1 MVRFLHTSDWQ
12 LGITRHFLDEGAQ
25 GRFSQDRRD
34 ALSRIGEVAEERDA
48 EFVVVAGDAFDSN
61 QVDRQTV
68 LRALD
73 TLGTV
78 PLPVFILPGN
88 HDPLDAASVYE
99 TPVFE
104 QHAPDHVHVLRSRE
118 PVPVGDDAEVVGVPW
133 TSSQPLTDMVAETL
147 DDLEPTTRTR
157 VVVAHGA
164 VDTLSPD
171 ADDPAL
177 VHLERVEEALSEGLL
192 QYLALGDRH
201 STTEVG
207 STGRVWY
214 SGAHE
219 PTAYRE
225 EDPGN
230 VLAVEADEGSVE
242 VEAVPVGE
250 WSFIQ
255 KEFHLSGDED
265 LDRLRVWMDD
275 LDDKARTIL
284 KFSLKGTL
292 NLQQK
297 ARLDDLL
304 DRAEDL
310 YGAVERW
317 DRHEDLAV
325 LPDEEDLDEL
335 ELEGFAEE
343 AFDRLQSRSEG
354 EGEEAAVAEDALG
367 ILYRY
372 AGEGSP

>member
-12 LGITRHFLDEGAQ
+12 LGMTRHFLDEGAQ

-34 ALSRIGEVAEERDA
+34 ALTRIGDLAEERDA
-48 EFVVVAGDAFDSN
+48 RFIVVAGDAFDSN

-73 TLGTV
+73 TLGS
-78 PLPVFILPGN
+78 LPVPVYILPGN
-88 HDPLDAASVYE
+88 HDPLDAASIYD
-99 TPVFE
+99 TPLFE
-104 QHAPDHVHVLRSRE
+104 KHAPDHVHVLEDRD
-118 PVPVGDDAEVVGVPW
+118 PVDVGDDAQVVGVPW
-133 TSSQPLTDMVAETL
+133 DSNQPLTDMVAEAIEE
-147 DDLEPTTRTR
+147 LEPTTRTR
-157 VVVAHGA
+157 VLVAHGA

-177 VHLERVEEALSEGLL
+177 IHLDPVEEAISEGLVD
-192 QYLALGDRH
+192 YVALGDRH

-225 EDPGN
+225 DDPGN
-230 VLAVEADEGSVE
+230 VLVVDADGDAADVDI
-242 VEAVPVGE
+242 VTVGA
-250 WSFIQ
+250 WTFLQ
-255 KEFHLSGDED
+255 KDFHLNSDED
-265 LDRLRVWMDD
+265 LDRFETWLDGQ
-275 LDDKARTIL
+275 DDKARTVL

-292 NLQQK
+292 SLQQN
-297 ARLDDLL
+297 ARLEDIL
-304 DRAEDL
+304 DEAEDL

-325 LPDEEDLDEL
+325 LPDEGDIDEL
-335 ELEGFAEE
+335 GLDGFAEE
-343 AFDRLQSRSEG
+343 AFDRLRARSEG

-372 AGEGSP
+372 AQGGST